1 MNPLCGQIRALR
13 DENLE
18 EHEERV
24 KSLLYTGTNMLD
36 GNAGLLSNYEV
47 LAILKEKKKA
57 IAEQTQYVP
66 ENLATVTYENEQI
79 MKDFMLAISKFKLTK
94 AEKLMLLNQ
103 RPTSLVELHLIIEE
117 TEERFSEEESNEL
130 LQIID
135 DILPPVHPHDNEDTE
150 DKGQTNEEQ
159 N

>member
-1 MNPLCGQIRALR
+1 MQ
-13 DENLE
+13 
-18 EHEERV
+18 V
-24 KSLLYTGTNMLD
+24 LD

-47 LAILKEKKKA
+47 TKHL
-57 IAEQTQYVP
+57 QDTPCSVQ
-66 ENLATVTYENEQI
+66 NEQI